1 MTDSSSRTPSRNQV
15 DKLSQANQSVV
26 AQAQS
31 ELDKV
36 FETVINMYDDPA
48 DQRDALLELVPAIAR
63 KYGNID
69 SVAAAEWYEKV
80 RHKWIIDDD
89 YTVDSR
95 YDPDDVPMRKT
106 VRRLAGHLW
115 DDGKKRPRP
124 RLRRRETRA
133 ARQHGQLGKGR
144 WSRDH
149 HARLQTRPVEA
160 PVRTSTVRCEDVRVL
175 RHARLP
181 WLCLR

>member
-115 DDGKKRPRP
+115 DDEKKTAAAPITTPRNAGCTP
-124 RLRRRETRA
+124 AWTA
-133 ARQHGQLGKGR
+133 G
-144 WSRDH
+144 
-149 HARLQTRPVEA
+149 
-160 PVRTSTVRCEDVRVL
+160 
-175 RHARLP
+175 
-181 WLCLR
+181 

>member
-1 MTDSSSRTPSRNQV
+1 M
-15 DKLSQANQSVV
+15 

-95 YDPDDVPMRKT
+95 YDPDDAPMRKT
-106 VRRLAGHLW
+106 GCVVSPAIFGTTKKTAAAPITTPRNAGCTPAW
-115 DDGKKRPRP
+115 TAG
-124 RLRRRETRA
+124 
-133 ARQHGQLGKGR
+133 
-144 WSRDH
+144 
-149 HARLQTRPVEA
+149 
-160 PVRTSTVRCEDVRVL
+160 
-175 RHARLP
+175 
-181 WLCLR
+181 

>member
-1 MTDSSSRTPSRNQV
+1 M

-26 AQAQS
+26 RQAQR

-48 DQRDALLELVPAIAR
+48 DQRDAPLELVPAIAR

-95 YDPDDVPMRKT
+95 YDPDDAPMRKT

-115 DDGKKRPRP
+115 DDEKTAAAPITMPRNAGCTP
-124 RLRRRETRA
+124 AWT
-133 ARQHGQLGKGR
+133 GG
-144 WSRDH
+144 
-149 HARLQTRPVEA
+149 
-160 PVRTSTVRCEDVRVL
+160 
-175 RHARLP
+175 
-181 WLCLR
+181 